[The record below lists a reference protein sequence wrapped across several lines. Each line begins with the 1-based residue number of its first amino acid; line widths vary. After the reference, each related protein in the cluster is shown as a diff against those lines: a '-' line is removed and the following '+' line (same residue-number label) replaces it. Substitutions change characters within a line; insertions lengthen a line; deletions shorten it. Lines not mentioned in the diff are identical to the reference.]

1 MDLTLYTNLIRKKK
15 IVKTQKSTTTLSSSF
30 YKGTVSD
37 INTTF
42 PGSLTRLMQSHEV
55 LMQGCVRVLTKNKKD
70 PYLDLR
76 SITK

>member
-1 MDLTLYTNLIRKKK
+1 MDLTLYTNLRKKKK
-15 IVKTQKSTTTLSSSF
+15 IVKTQKSTTTLSF

-55 LMQGCVRVLTKNKKD
+55 LMQGCARVLTKNKKD

>member
-1 MDLTLYTNLIRKKK
+1 MDLTLYTNLRRKKK
-15 IVKTQKSTTTLSSSF
+15 IVKTQKSTTTLSSF